1 MNTDIRIYVMAPIE
15 PYKEDPYS
23 VRIAEDGEIK
33 PVYTS
38 GEIEYMPEAE
48 PRQKKPTIEELE
60 QLLNNEEEWVEG
72 PTLEILPNG
81 EVRAVS
87 PDGTLVDGKT
97 PLTFR
102 EDLGGEYAEAA

>member
-1 MNTDIRIYVMAPIE
+1 MNTDIRIYVMEPIITGSIPAVE
-15 PYKEDPYS
+15 ILENGDLRHDYS
-23 VRIAEDGEIK
+23 TPLPTGTDLSK
-33 PVYTS
+33 PR
-38 GEIEYMPEAE
+38 P
-48 PRQKKPTIEELE
+48 KPTIEELE